1 MEDTAVRAL
10 MYLRD
15 TGQEPPGEVGEGR
28 KLVMFVGLMSVPE
41 DAELP
46 NEAQVAIAGDVLP
59 EQGAIGLTMLTKHA
73 IDHGRKFMGYDLGAL
88 LTLPIWRTR

>member
-1 MEDTAVRAL
+1 MTDTAVRGML
-10 MYLRD
+10 YLRD
-15 TGQEPPGEVGEGR
+15 TGEEPRGEAGTGR

-46 NEAQVAIAGDVLP
+46 NEAQVVMAGDVLP
-59 EQGAIGLTMLTKHA
+59 EQGAVNLCMLTKHA
-73 IDHGRKFMGYDLGAL
+73 VNHGRKFMGYDLGSL